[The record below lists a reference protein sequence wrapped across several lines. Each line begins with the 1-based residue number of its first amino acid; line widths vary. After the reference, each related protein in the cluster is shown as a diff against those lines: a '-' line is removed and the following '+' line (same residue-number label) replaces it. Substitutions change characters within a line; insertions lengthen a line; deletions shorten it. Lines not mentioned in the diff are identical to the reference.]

1 MVMIFFFS
9 SQNGEESEG
18 LSNKVV
24 VFILKIF
31 ISDFDSLSIDNQEL
45 LVSRYSFIVRKAAH
59 FSEYMMLAFSFTSF
73 LSTKKK
79 VMKYSKRG
87 LSALVFS
94 ALYSISDELH
104 QFLSAGRSPGVRDVL
119 IDSSGAAAGV
129 MVSLVI
135 FFLIERAKKTP
146 PPDIQHEG
154 LC

>member
-31 ISDFDSLSIDNQEL
+31 IRDFDSLSIENQEL

-59 FSEYMMLAFSFTSF
+59 FSEYMLLSFSFTSF
-73 LSTKKK
+73 LSTKRK
-79 VMKYSKRG
+79 VMTYSKRG
-87 LSALVFS
+87 VSALIFS
-94 ALYSISDELH
+94 ILYSMSDEAH
-104 QFLSAGRSPGVRDVL
+104 QFLSAGRTPAVRDVL
-119 IDSSGAAAGV
+119 IDSSGASVGV
-129 MVSLVI
+129 MVSLLT

-146 PPDIQHEG
+146 SPDIQHEG